1 MQVLKE
7 EVRSAI
13 VLAAYEEFRRHGYM
27 EASMRRMAAAAGMT
41 SGNIYRYFRNKE
53 DLFDA
58 IVGPVYEQY
67 SRYAEEYLQI
77 ADAVI
82 AGGFATDASTSF
94 FDRVQ
99 TTLVGLIKTSGP
111 SLLLLLC
118 RSEGSKYESIRSEL
132 TRFVESLLLKTFA
145 AAKAPRGPL
154 DERERIEVGMLSA
167 TLIESVAWIIE
178 QYPDSDMLG
187 YLVEQLI
194 DVFGGGME
202 LRLEAYRV

>member
-13 VLAAYEEFRRHGYM
+13 VLAAYEEFRQSGYS
-27 EASMRRMAAAAGMT
+27 EASMRRIAAAAGMT

-58 IVGPVYEQY
+58 IVGPLYSEY
-67 SRYAEEYLQI
+67 SRYAEEYLKTAEAI
-77 ADAVI
+77 V
-82 AGGFATDASTSF
+82 TDGWDVQARISF

-99 TTLVGLIKTSGP
+99 DTLVGLLKASGP

-132 TRFVESLLLKTFA
+132 TGFVESLLTKTFTA
-145 AAKAPRGPL
+145 VKGPGGPL
-154 DERERIEVGMLSA
+154 DERERIEIGMLSA
-167 TLIESVAWIIE
+167 TLIESVAWIVAK
-178 QYPDSDMLG
+178 YHDSDMVG
-187 YLVEQLI
+187 TLVERMI
-194 DVFGGGME
+194 DVFGGGIE
-202 LRLEAYRV
+202 KRLETYRS